1 MIGQTVIGW
10 TLRAT
15 VRRWFEDDL
24 DPGRLRTRLNLLS
37 RTISFLPRWARV
49 SPAAPG
55 LSWIDAPES
64 DQRRVL
70 VYFHGG
76 GYVSG
81 GLASHGL
88 FLAKLAR
95 QGRCRVLFVD
105 YRLAPEH
112 PFPAAL
118 DDAMAA
124 WIWVQEQASAGTRF
138 FMGGDSAGG
147 GLTLALI
154 ELLQT
159 QALALPERLLL
170 ISPWVDL
177 TQAGQSHRSND
188 AFDSV
193 MSGRALTK
201 MAKLYLRD
209 ADPRDPRASPLFGVL
224 RDMPP
229 TLIQYSTH
237 EVLRDD
243 AVKMAALLR
252 DGGTKVIEESWPQ
265 MPHVFQLFWAFPQA
279 TSATRSLAQFLL
291 GV

>member
-10 TLRAT
+10 TLWAT
-15 VRRWFEDDL
+15 VRRWFEADL
-24 DPGRLRTRLNLLS
+24 NPAQLRSRLNVLS
-37 RTISFLPRWARV
+37 RTISFLPGWVRV
-49 SPAAPG
+49 TAAAPG
-55 LSWIDAPES
+55 LTWIDAPES

-70 VYFHGG
+70 IYYHGG

-88 FLAKLAR
+88 FVAKLAR

-118 DDAMAA
+118 DDALAA
-124 WIWVQEQASAGTRF
+124 WTWAQKETMAGTRF

-147 GLTLALI
+147 GLALAVI
-154 ELLQT
+154 ELLQ
-159 QALALPERLLL
+159 AREESLPERVLL

-177 TQAGQSHRSND
+177 SQASGSHRSND
-188 AFDSV
+188 AMDSV
-193 MSGRALTK
+193 MSSHALSK
-201 MAKLYLRD
+201 MAKLYLKD
-209 ADPRDPRASPLFGVL
+209 ADPRDPRASPIHGAL
-224 RDMPP
+224 RAMPP

-243 AVKMAALLR
+243 AIKVAALLR
-252 DGGTKVIEESWPQ
+252 DGGTKVIEESWPN
-265 MPHVFQLFWAFPQA
+265 MPHVFQLFWIFPQA